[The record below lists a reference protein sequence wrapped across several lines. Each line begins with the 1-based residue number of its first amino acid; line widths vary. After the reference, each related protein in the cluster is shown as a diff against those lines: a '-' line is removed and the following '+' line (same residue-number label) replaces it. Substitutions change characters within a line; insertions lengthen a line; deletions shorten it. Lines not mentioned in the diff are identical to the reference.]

1 MRNSFFTISLD
12 FELFWGVFPT
22 SSIEN
27 YGANILGGREA
38 IPQILSLF
46 KNYNIHATW
55 ATVAMA
61 SFESKKQ
68 LISYIPNTKPTYK
81 NHHMDAYVHLEN
93 VGENERED
101 PYHFG
106 YSLLRK
112 ITDVPGME
120 IASHTFSHFFSL
132 EQNNKSAFKADL
144 EASNQSFRRLDIE
157 TRSLIFCRNEHK
169 ESDLQALKDK
179 GFTTYRGNETS
190 FRTDKDH
197 YLFRSRQKQPLHVKV
212 GRWADTCVN
221 ICGNQLLE
229 PKKDRLG
236 LVDIPS
242 SRMLRPFSNVNYV
255 DHLRLKRIKSSMLAA
270 AQKKKGYHL
279 WWHPHNFGQNTREN
293 LAVLKNILQYYMVL
307 NNKYGMESLNMAEVS
322 DRVIR

>member
-22 SSIEN
+22 SSIAS

-61 SFESKKQ
+61 SFKNKKE
-68 LISYIPNTKPTYK
+68 LMSYMPCTKPVYIDR
-81 NHHMDAYVHLEN
+81 HMDAYDHLDN
-93 VGENERED
+93 VGENERDD

-112 ITDVPGME
+112 ITDVAGME
-120 IASHTFSHFFSL
+120 VGSHTFSHFFSL
-132 EQNNKSAFKADL
+132 EQNNKAAFRADL
-144 EASNQSFRRLDIE
+144 EASNQSFRRLGID
-157 TRSLIFCRNEHK
+157 TQSLIFCRNEYK
-169 ESDLQALKDK
+169 QSDLQALRDA
-179 GFTTYRGNETS
+179 GFTSYRGNETS
-190 FRTDKDH
+190 NINNKEH
-197 YLFRSRQKQPLHVKV
+197 YLFKSRHKQPLQVKA
-212 GRWADTCVN
+212 GRWADTCIN
-221 ICGNQLLE
+221 ICGDQLLE

-242 SRMLRPFSNVNYV
+242 SRMLRPFYNVNYV

-270 AQKKKGYHL
+270 AQQKKGYHL
-279 WWHPHNFGQNTREN
+279 WWHPHNFGQNLREN
-293 LAVLKNILQYYMVL
+293 LELLNNILEHYRAL
-307 NNKYGMESLNMAEVS
+307 NDKYGMETLNMSEVS
-322 DRVIR
+322 DRIIR